1 MTLTI
6 ELPDNLHA
14 ALQAQARAK
23 GVSAAG
29 LARQV
34 LEQALTSGPGD
45 VSPPELP
52 ISHLGAMG
60 ALHRRDIYNDVR

>member
-6 ELPDNLHA
+6 ELPENLDA
-14 ALQAQARAK
+14 ALQAQARAN

-29 LARQV
+29 FVQQV
-34 LEQALTSGPGD
+34 LEQALAP
-45 VSPPELP
+45 VSVPAAAPELP
-52 ISHLGAMG
+52 VLHLGAMD